1 MRKSGFPVQLNPP
14 ILNQPNSR
22 LTDFNQPP
30 DDPSIINL
38 AKRFN
43 DSIVFRTDEF
53 RGSAIL
59 GEFVGVGDHLRILIQ
74 GPGRLNID
82 TDQFENVDVKF
93 TWAAVLRVDEASVK
107 VVRQDGSVEIFLRRD
122 TRVQAAF
129 FPYRVGNPVWYDFG
143 ATVPEE
149 DYKTGVLTDVE
160 AKVGTEDPQTFTI
173 KDDET
178 GDIVQ
183 RDFRSVLI
191 RMGLP
196 GQKPDFD
203 SNYNTTL
210 LTGRKP
216 GLVFPDAKP

>member
-1 MRKSGFPVQLNPP
+1 MRKQGWPFPNNPP
-14 ILNQPNSR
+14 ILNEPNSD

-38 AKRFN
+38 AERFN
-43 DSIVFRTDEF
+43 DGIVFRTDEF
-53 RGSAIL
+53 RGNAIL
-59 GEFVGVGDHLRILIQ
+59 GEFVGPGDHLRILIQ

-82 TDQFENVDVKF
+82 TDQFENVDSKF
-93 TWAAVLRVDEASVK
+93 TWAVALRVDDASVK
-107 VVRQDGSVEIFLRRD
+107 VIRQDGTVEVFLRKD

-129 FPYRVGNPVWYDFG
+129 FPYAVGNPVWYDFG
-143 ATVPEE
+143 AEVATE
-149 DYKTGVLTDVE
+149 DYKTGILTDIE
-160 AKVGTEDPQTFTI
+160 AKPGTEDPQTFTI

-178 GDIVQ
+178 DEIVQ

-196 GQKPDFD
+196 GQKPNFD

-210 LTGRKP
+210 LTGQKP
-216 GLVFPDAKP
+216 GLVLPDAKP